1 MRKKIWIP
9 LISGLIAALLLLSP
23 ALPQLSQIS
32 AQFVAQP
39 GQSLGEILHPSS
51 NPFANRFSDVKD
63 IRTATFVVAASD
75 SEHKF
80 EADYYCNGS
89 DDHVE
94 INAAL
99 NALPASGGR
108 VVLSEGTFTIDD
120 PITFPA
126 NSLTLEGQGRSTF
139 IDGDGLATNE
149 HAIVVS
155 ERNHCTIRNLAVQTE
170 DGGGK
175 TCHCI
180 YLEYAGDYLTID
192 GVTIINSDSD
202 GINLYDIVDQ
212 LTIRNCVIEDADDR
226 GIAIWSPVSST
237 ITNNIIQNTGDRG
250 ISIYWSTDGLTI
262 TNNIIT
268 AVSGDGI
275 YIKTGYNVVV
285 SHNFIYDI
293 LGAGSNGIYFDG
305 SAEGCYWEIITD
317 NSIFRVASHGI
328 ICDWL
333 RNSVIANNNILN
345 TSTGHGIYIYHNSE
359 SCVIEGNCMEDID
372 GDAIHL
378 NDVTESNFTNNQV
391 DTATTGIHLEA
402 DVDSCL
408 ISGNIFYLC
417 TTAINIAAA
426 TCDDNAVKSN
436 KIKDCTTGITDSG
449 TNTMLD
455 AYVVPFSNG
464 SDPQDSGFLLD
475 ADTEYTRV
483 WLRLPAEV
491 QQVVRMKIYARAVVL
506 SAAAMRLE
514 INANG
519 GADNEAYNTHAA
531 AAPNTPSTSTNFAAD
546 DVIFWTL
553 TSAEIV
559 ALLGGDT
566 VEVKVLHEAAG
577 DGDVATN
584 AYIRTVEI
592 EYV

>member
-99 NALPASGGR
+99 NALPTSGGR

-175 TCHCI
+175 TSHCI

-192 GVTIINSDSD
+192 GVVIVNSDSD
-202 GINLYDIVDQ
+202 GIQLYDVVNRLI
-212 LTIRNCVIEDADDR
+212 IKNCRIENADGR
-226 GIAIWSPVSST
+226 GIAIYVPVHST
-237 ITNNIIQNTGDRG
+237 ITDNIICGTGDTA
-250 ISIYWSTDGLTI
+250 ISIYGSGADGVTI

-268 AVSGDGI
+268 NVHTNGIYVNEGNYLTISHNYITGNTVTDAISLYWPLLSTIVGNTIFNIGQQHGISCEYATKCVIADNTISYTKEHGIYVFGGGGNCTIDGNCLDHSDGDGI
-275 YIKTGYNVVV
+275 
-285 SHNFIYDI
+285 
-293 LGAGSNGIYFDG
+293 
-305 SAEGCYWEIITD
+305 
-317 NSIFRVASHGI
+317 R
-328 ICDWL
+328 
-333 RNSVIANNNILN
+333 ANNVA
-345 TSTGHGIYIYHNSE
+345 GY
-359 SCVIEGNCMEDID
+359 
-372 GDAIHL
+372 
-378 NDVTESNFTNNQV
+378 NFTNNLV
-391 DTATTGIHLEA
+391 VTCTDGIHFE
-402 DVDSCL
+402 DKVDNCL
-408 ISGNIFYLC
+408 VAGNYCENNSGYGID
-417 TTAINIAAA
+417 IATA
-426 TCDDNAVKSN
+426 TCDNNTVKNN
-436 KIKDCTTGITDSG
+436 KLVGNTAGCFLDSG
-449 TNTMLD
+449 TGTMLD
-455 AYVVPFSNG
+455 AYVVPFSDG
-464 SDPQDSGFLLD
+464 TDPQDSGFLIDL
-475 ADTEYTRV
+475 DTEYARA

-491 QQVVRMKIYARAVVL
+491 QQVVRMKIYARAGVL

-514 INANG
+514 INVNG
-519 GADNEAYNTHAA
+519 GADNEAYNTHAT